1 MRIGDEM
8 VVIEQL
14 IKAAELKVL
23 CARAADA
30 LDIMNPDNPRPDLET
45 AMKLVVEMPKLI
57 KELRE
62 ASK

>member
-30 LDIMNPDNPRPDLET
+30 LEAGWPTDGELERDDI
-45 AMKLVVEMPKLI
+45 KLI
-57 KELRE
+57 AQLRE
-62 ASK
+62 AGK